1 MSSSIQQETEVVS
14 GAVEAVNPAP
24 NPIRRSFTAEYRA
37 RVVAEYEA
45 APHGEKAAVLRRDGL
60 YQSQVRE
67 WRTERDA
74 RAAGLVPKRNS
85 HRTSKASGSETER
98 LRIENAR
105 LSRELAK
112 SQAVVEIMGK
122 LPPTWT
128 ARKFGSCPTVTA
140 PWRKRS
146 RTGRN
151 PTQSARPSKSR
162 RINAATCRAD
172 S

>member
-45 APHGEKAAVLRRDGL
+45 APHGEKAAVLRREGL

-85 HRTSKASGSETER
+85 HRTSKVSGSETER

-112 SQAVVEIMGK
+112 SPAVVEIMGK
-122 LPPTWT
+122 LQGLCAPRG
-128 ARKFGSCPTVTA
+128 ARSYRRF
-140 PWRKRS
+140 S
-146 RTGRN
+146 RWELEGRFLGLMAY
-151 PTQSARPSKSR
+151 PDAER
-162 RINAATCRAD
+162 
-172 S
+172 

>member
-1 MSSSIQQETEVVS
+1 VTGDEPVSSSIQQETEVVS

-45 APHGEKAAVLRRDGL
+45 APHGEKAAVLRREGL

-85 HRTSKASGSETER
+85 HRTSKVSGSETER

-112 SQAVVEIMGK
+112 SPAVVEIMGK
-122 LPPTWT
+122 LQGLCAPRG
-128 ARKFGSCPTVTA
+128 ARSYRRF
-140 PWRKRS
+140 S
-146 RTGRN
+146 RWELEGRFLGLMAY
-151 PTQSARPSKSR
+151 PDAER
-162 RINAATCRAD
+162 
-172 S
+172 

>member
-1 MSSSIQQETEVVS
+1 VSSSIQQETEVVS

-45 APHGEKAAVLRRDGL
+45 APHGEKAAVLRREGL

-85 HRTSKASGSETER
+85 HRTSKVSGSETER

-112 SQAVVEIMGK
+112 SPAVVEIMGK
-122 LPPTWT
+122 LQGLCAPRG
-128 ARKFGSCPTVTA
+128 ARSYRRF
-140 PWRKRS
+140 S
-146 RTGRN
+146 RWELEGRFLGLMAY
-151 PTQSARPSKSR
+151 PDAER
-162 RINAATCRAD
+162 
-172 S
+172 

>member
-45 APHGEKAAVLRRDGL
+45 APHGEKAAVLRREGL

-122 LPPTWT
+122 LQGLLESISESTDTPPPPMT
-128 ARKFGSCPTVTA
+128 R
-140 PWRKRS
+140 
-146 RTGRN
+146 
-151 PTQSARPSKSR
+151 
-162 RINAATCRAD
+162 
-172 S
+172 